1 MAANTPFNLSCQAQG
16 PPEPVDLLWLQ
27 NAVPLAPAMGHGPQH
42 ILRVPGKSRNA
53 ASSALRPGQD
63 GSGDRGSASRLR
75 VDVCLSF
82 CPSLPVPLSFS
93 VCLSLSVSLLV
104 SESASAS
111 LSLSPHSSP
120 DASSIFFRLCA
131 PSLCFS
137 VSLCSFS
144 LHLPHPLSLNGI
156 LCPGFPPS
164 CFTAQVCVGLMA
176 LCQPLTP
183 SRTPESTVPSSI
195 PPLLICPPLSL
206 MGHSKEPEAKRWGES
221 GRWKMTDT
229 EREKTRHRKGQTTEV
244 TQDGERQDRKI

>member
-1 MAANTPFNLSCQAQG
+1 MGTEGVLHASEWMSACPS
-16 PPEPVDLLWLQ
+16 VLL
-27 NAVPLAPAMGHGPQH
+27 
-42 ILRVPGKSRNA
+42 
-53 ASSALRPGQD
+53 
-63 GSGDRGSASRLR
+63 
-75 VDVCLSF
+75 CLSL
-82 CPSLPVPLSFS
+82 CP
-93 VCLSLSVSLLV
+93 SLSVSLCPFL
-104 SESASAS
+104 SWS
-111 LSLSPHSSP
+111 LSLPLHLCLCLLTPLQMLPPSF
-120 DASSIFFRLCA
+120 SISVLH
-131 PSLCFS
+131 LCFS

-195 PPLLICPPLSL
+195 PPPLICPPLSL

>member
-111 LSLSPHSSP
+111 VSSLLS
-120 DASSIFFRLCA
+120 R
-131 PSLCFS
+131 CFLHLFQ
-137 VSLCSFS
+137 SLCSIPLLLRIS
-144 LHLPHPLSLNGI
+144 LLFLP
-156 LCPGFPPS
+156 
-164 CFTAQVCVGLMA
+164 
-176 LCQPLTP
+176 PLTP
-183 SRTPESTVPSSI
+183 SSLSEWNSLSRVSSELFHGPSVCG
-195 PPLLICPPLSL
+195 PDGPLSAL
-206 MGHSKEPEAKRWGES
+206 DPKQDTRIHRALLNPTSPNLPTS
-221 GRWKMTDT
+221 VTDGPQQ
-229 EREKTRHRKGQTTEV
+229 RA
-244 TQDGERQDRKI
+244 